1 MLIEQNMTIYT
12 AAELK
17 PLILAEVRG
26 SESPEFD
33 LAGVSEID
41 SAGIQ
46 LLVLARRE
54 ARSAGRMLKIVGV
67 RPAVSESLSFISLAA
82 STHVRLEEGSSNRIP
97 AQGNA
102 EART

>member
-12 AAELK
+12 AADLK

-46 LLVLARRE
+46 LLVMARRE
-54 ARSAGRMLKIVGV
+54 ARSAGRTLRISGV
-67 RPAVSESLSFISLAA
+67 RPAVSESLCFISLAA
-82 STHVRLEEGSSNRIP
+82 GTHLRLEDGLPERSPATGTEGA
-97 AQGNA
+97 AQ
-102 EART
+102 

>member
-46 LLVLARRE
+46 LLVMARRE
-54 ARSAGRMLKIVGV
+54 ARNKGRTLRISGV
-67 RPAVSESLSFISLAA
+67 RPSVSESLCFISLAA
-82 STHVRLEEGSSNRIP
+82 STHLRFAEGLPERSP
-97 AQGNA
+97 ATGTEGA
-102 EART
+102 AR